1 MDNNNYTT
9 LCIPRISSST
19 PKDIIYKAFCSLKV
33 GYILRLTEAPIK
45 KDNGY
50 KRIIITLRWNKD
62 TYNTQRMRNIIDQ
75 GKSVKIV
82 YDDPW
87 YWKVLP
93 FKK

>member
-1 MDNNNYTT
+1 MDNNYTT
-9 LCIPRISSST
+9 LCIPRISSSIS
-19 PKDIIYKAFCSLKV
+19 KDIIYKAFYSLKV

-45 KDNGY
+45 KDNNY

-62 TYNTQRMRNIIDQ
+62 TPNTVRMRNIINE
-75 GKSVKIV
+75 GKAVKIV

-87 YWKVLP
+87 YWKVVP